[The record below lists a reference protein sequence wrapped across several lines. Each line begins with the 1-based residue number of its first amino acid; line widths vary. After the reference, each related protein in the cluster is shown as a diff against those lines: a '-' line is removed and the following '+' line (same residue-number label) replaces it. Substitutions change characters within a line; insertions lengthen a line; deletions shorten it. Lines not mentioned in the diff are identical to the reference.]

1 MTGKE
6 ILGIEIEDPCSHLKE
21 SIGDYIR
28 DVIDGS
34 LCDELF
40 DKICDKRNLMT
51 EEDMDKYSFY
61 DDPIWKQE
69 WNRKVN
75 EIAKALKI

>member
-6 ILGIEIEDPCSHLKE
+6 ILEIEIEDPRSHIKE

-34 LCDELF
+34 LCDEIF

-51 EEDMDKYSFY
+51 EEDMGKYSFY

>member
-6 ILGIEIEDPCSHLKE
+6 ILGIEIEDPRAHFKE

-34 LCDELF
+34 LCDEIF

>member
-6 ILGIEIEDPCSHLKE
+6 ILEIEIEDPRSHIKE

-34 LCDELF
+34 LCDEIF

>member
-6 ILGIEIEDPCSHLKE
+6 ILEIEIEDSRSHLKE

-28 DVIDGS
+28 DVIDGT

>member
-6 ILGIEIEDPCSHLKE
+6 ILGIEIEDPRSHFKE

-34 LCDELF
+34 LCDEIF

-51 EEDMDKYSFY
+51 EEDMGKYSFY